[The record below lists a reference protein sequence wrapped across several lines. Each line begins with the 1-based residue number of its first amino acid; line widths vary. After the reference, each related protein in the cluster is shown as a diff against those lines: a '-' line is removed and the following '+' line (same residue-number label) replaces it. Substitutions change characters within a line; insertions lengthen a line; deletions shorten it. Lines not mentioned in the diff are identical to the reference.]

1 MQNIQAG
8 TEADTQEVTQAPAT
22 LKLSTKLAYSSAD
35 LAGALSYIALNTWLL
50 YFLVNIAGLPPLQA
64 GAVFVLGRLVDA
76 VLDPVIGT
84 LSDRLKPKVGRL
96 IFLRWGAVPA
106 GASFVLLFLLPLSA
120 EAKFFTA
127 LLGLILYSVIYTFI
141 NMPYLALLPELAPG
155 YDERT
160 VLNAYRLTFA
170 MVANL
175 IAVAAPPVIVVAVT
189 GSVELA
195 SSPPAGWLV
204 MAVIFGLIM
213 SAALFITG
221 FGVREPRTTVPSTA
235 PSTVP
240 RSSLLKEVRTT
251 FGTHGFWQVFV
262 MFVTVTMGFMIAN
275 SVLPFY
281 LESALSLSAA
291 EQPVVLLTLF
301 GTALLTFPLWTFV
314 SSRIGKK
321 GALTLGLLI
330 EVASL
335 LLLVSVVPA
344 GSVSGI
350 LLGVVALNAF
360 GLAAVTLFPWA
371 MLPDVIEFDELA
383 SGRRREGLF
392 YALFTFGQKVAGSA
406 GVFANAIIIAA
417 FNYQQGSSEQTSET
431 LRGLSLMIGPVAAS
445 VFGLAIL
452 FVWLYPITRK
462 THRAAQDALAQKI

>member
-1 MQNIQAG
+1 M
-8 TEADTQEVTQAPAT
+8 
-22 LKLSTKLAYSSAD
+22 
-35 LAGALSYIALNTWLL
+35 
-50 YFLVNIAGLPPLQA
+50 VNIAGLPPLQA
-64 GAVFVLGRLVDA
+64 GAVFVLGRFVDA

-106 GASFVLLFLLPLSA
+106 GASFVILFLLPLSA

-204 MAVIFGLIM
+204 MAVMFGLIM

-221 FGVREPRTTVPSTA
+221 FGVREPRTSVPGAAIPGTVPN
-235 PSTVP
+235 
-240 RSSLLKEVRTT
+240 SSLLNEVRTA

-262 MFVTVTMGFMIAN
+262 MFVTVTLGFMIAN

-291 EQPVVLLTLF
+291 EQPIVLLTLF
-301 GTALLTFPLWTFV
+301 GTALLTFPLWTLLSKYV
-314 SSRIGKK
+314 GKK
-321 GALTLGLLI
+321 GALTLGLLV
-330 EVASL
+330 EAVSL

-350 LLGVVALNAF
+350 LLAVVALNAF

-417 FNYQQGSSEQTSET
+417 FDYQQGNSEQTPET